1 MMNHHIENMNYYRD
15 RRVTAS
21 APACVLYTDEG
32 EIALPTKYELCDLCN
47 GEGKH
52 VNPSIDCGGLSR
64 EDFDEDPDFA
74 ENYMSGMYDVPCN
87 QCHGRTTVKVVD
99 YDKLTPELRLAY
111 DRQLQD
117 LSDERAEHMAELAA
131 GC

>member
-1 MMNHHIENMNYYRD
+1 MNQHIENLNYYHD
-15 RRVTAS
+15 RRVTAR
-21 APACVLYTDEG
+21 APETVLYTEEG
-32 EIALPTKYELCDLCN
+32 EIELPTKYEVCDLCH

-52 VNPSIDCGGLSR
+52 VNPAIDCGGLSR

-99 YDKLTPELRLAY
+99 RDALSPELREAY

-131 GC
+131 GA